1 MRRLIKLLS
10 PLILTMLFLSCIQ
23 SVEQDGS
30 ITFNAGEAVSRAVQF
45 SRNRNE
51 KDEKIIAVPVN
62 DPSMATYSDISEL
75 PGHMFEEISHFF
87 EVYKVLEHKHTT
99 IQKIAGRDDALQCIQ
114 HCIESYQLKFET
126 K

>member
-51 KDEKIIAVPVN
+51 KDEKMELTEAEIQVINEALEFSAQLTLDIHNADKNYHDSFEKTYVIIV
-62 DPSMATYSDISEL
+62 
-75 PGHMFEEISHFF
+75 
-87 EVYKVLEHKHTT
+87 
-99 IQKIAGRDDALQCIQ
+99 
-114 HCIESYQLKFET
+114 
-126 K
+126 